1 LEKDGTL
8 SPGGDFVR
16 SPNNAAASSLSEPVS
31 NTFTSIRR
39 AVFKGLDSSLDTE
52 RETATQSSI
61 DWMYASDNDT
71 AYDSGNGSIN
81 SNDNNG
87 SSHNGSVSS
96 SSIHHNTNKETGSR
110 AVYNTLRIDPTGNTR
125 RIYVKK
131 RDLIR
136 QYKLQPRDLRRMDPS
151 LSAGHRASSPS
162 LTVKENCILI
172 NTCGVRAII
181 DAEKVILFESDSFWS
196 RRFQELVIPGLQA
209 AAERAA
215 VEQRARRRRDKS
227 SSKGGGRKRGDGGGA
242 GGPEAYL
249 SNGSNGDYGDE
260 DSRQLPFELQMVEG
274 ALLVAT
280 GRLDDEMDIASRKVQ
295 STLQKLPKEITPLNL
310 EELRKVKQIL
320 VQLESRAEALR
331 DMLEELM
338 DDEDE
343 LIELNLSSRP
353 VREERRRQ
361 RERERLEREAT
372 ATLTKILKDPENNN
386 NSSSNNSDG
395 LNNNSTSTNSST
407 VVDNNVVYQFSGST
421 SISSPDRQQLA
432 SSLSSSSQ
440 VDGTD
445 NSSSTSNGPSSSS
458 SSQPQSATAYL
469 EEDAQ
474 ENYQDALEEME
485 DEDAEEEEMEE
496 IEDLL
501 EYYLQRAATTQ
512 STAERLLADARDL
525 EESIGVSLSARRFE
539 VNRLELLLSIAS
551 FAAALGAMV
560 ASIFGM
566 NLRSTLEMSVIGFWG
581 TTGMIVIGSVWVF
594 WVLFRYTKYKRIL

>member
-1 LEKDGTL
+1 
-8 SPGGDFVR
+8 
-16 SPNNAAASSLSEPVS
+16 
-31 NTFTSIRR
+31 
-39 AVFKGLDSSLDTE
+39 
-52 RETATQSSI
+52 
-61 DWMYASDNDT
+61 MYASDNDT
-71 AYDSGNGSIN
+71 AYDSGNGSIS

-162 LTVKENCILI
+162 LTVKENCVLI

-215 VEQRARRRRDKS
+215 VEQRGRRRREKS
-227 SSKGGGRKRGDGGGA
+227 SSKGGGKKSGGGG

-249 SNGSNGDYGDE
+249 SGGSNGDYGDE

-372 ATLTKILKDPENNN
+372 ATLTKILKDPEN
-386 NSSSNNSDG
+386 SNNSDG
-395 LNNNSTSTNSST
+395 LNNNGTSTNSSIA
-407 VVDNNVVYQFSGST
+407 VDNNAGYQFPGST

-440 VDGTD
+440 FDDTD
-445 NSSSTSNGPSSSS
+445 NSSSASNGPSSSS
-458 SSQPQSATAYL
+458 SQSQSATAYL

-581 TTGMIVIGSVWVF
+581 TTGMIVVGSVWVF